1 MTKNNSMNWKDIEK
15 EFRKKWTDV
24 MQWSDDYGDR
34 EAYGSSAQQ
43 ILAFFKPYFQEL
55 EEKAWMYDQLC
66 K

>member
-1 MTKNNSMNWKDIEK
+1 MNWKDIEK

-43 ILAFFKPYFQEL
+43 ILAFFKPYFQEQMHDLSISDL
-55 EEKAWMYDQLC
+55 EVVDNSKQ
-66 K
+66 